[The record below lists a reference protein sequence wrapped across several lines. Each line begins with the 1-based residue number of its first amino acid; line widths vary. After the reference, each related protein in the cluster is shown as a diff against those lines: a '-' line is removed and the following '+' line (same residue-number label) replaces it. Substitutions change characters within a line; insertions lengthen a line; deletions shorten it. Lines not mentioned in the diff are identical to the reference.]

1 MTRFA
6 CLPQVFIHAL
16 KAAAVACLVVLAMPP
31 APATSED
38 GPPATAHD
46 FSFDMPFGAPLALR
60 DFAGKP
66 VLVVNTATE
75 CGFSAQFAG
84 LQQLHQTY
92 GAKGLVVL
100 GVPSNDFGGQEP
112 RADGEIAKY
121 CEAKYGAEFPL
132 TAKTS
137 VRGKEAHPFYLWA
150 AETLGPAARPNW
162 NFHKYLIGPDGRLA
176 AWFPTPVPPT
186 APAVTGKIETLL
198 AAGPAN

>member
-1 MTRFA
+1 MTRITSM
-6 CLPQVFIHAL
+6 PRVFPSVM
-16 KAAAVACLVVLAMPP
+16 KAAALAAFAILALLPV
-31 APATSED
+31 
-38 GPPATAHD
+38 PATAEDGRDVSAHD
-46 FSFDMPFGAPLALR
+46 FTFDMPYGAPLALK
-60 DFAGKP
+60 DFAGKA

-75 CGFSAQFAG
+75 CGFSGQLAG
-84 LQQLHQTY
+84 LQQLHETY

-112 RADGEIAKY
+112 RADGEIAKF

-137 VRGKEAHPFYLWA
+137 VRGKKAHPFYLWA

-186 APAVTGKIETLL
+186 APAVTGEIETLL